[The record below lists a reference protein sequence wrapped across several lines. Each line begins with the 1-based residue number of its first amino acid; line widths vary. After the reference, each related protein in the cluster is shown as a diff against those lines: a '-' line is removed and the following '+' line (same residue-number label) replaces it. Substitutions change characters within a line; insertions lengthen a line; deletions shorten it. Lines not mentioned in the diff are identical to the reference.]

1 MQPKPLLVLLMGL
14 VLFHYARAQD
24 SSSFYNKVFSTPD
37 KLFGAINKETNDFS
51 DKLVKQTN
59 WYLTRLAKKEQRL
72 KEKLWLTDSVK
83 AKVIFGDPQ
92 QTYAALQSK
101 LQDGTGKL
109 NKFSNVYNGHL
120 DSMSTAL
127 KFLEQNE
134 RIGQSSA
141 VQAKYKQTLEQ
152 YAGLQ
157 SKLNGTDEIEKTLTQ
172 RQTYLKEQLQQLG
185 LTGQFRKYQQD
196 LYYYK
201 AQVEEYK
208 QAFNNPA
215 AIEEKALF
223 LLREVPAFKN
233 FFARYSDLGGL
244 FRLPASDAGTSNT
257 PIAGLQT
264 RDMLQQDMVQRFGNT
279 QAVQRAAQQ
288 GMNEAQAQLKQV
300 KDKINQLGN
309 NSGDIDM
316 PDFKPNNQKTKTF
329 WNRLEYGSNFQ
340 TVQSNYFFPTTTD
353 LGLSVGYNLS
363 DKSTIG
369 VGTSYKMGWGK
380 DIRHISISHQ
390 GVGLRSYLDM
400 KLKRSFYASGGFEYN
415 YQPLTIAV
423 AAPSPPIG
431 GEDPEGAWTQSGL
444 IGVSKIVSIKSKFF
458 KKTKL
463 QLLWDFLS
471 YQQVPRTQSVKFRV
485 GYNF

>member
-1 MQPKPLLVLLMGL
+1 MGL

-24 SSSFYNKVFSTPD
+24 SSSLYNKAFSAPD
-37 KLFGAINKETNDFS
+37 KLFSAINKKANDFS

-59 WYLTRLAKKEQRL
+59 RYLTRLAKKEQRL
-72 KEKLWLTDSVK
+72 KEKLWRTDSVK
-83 AKVIFGDPQ
+83 AKAIFGDPQ

-101 LQDGTGKL
+101 LKEGTGKL

-120 DSMSTAL
+120 DSMTTAL
-127 KFLEQNE
+127 KFLNQNE
-134 RIGQSSA
+134 LLGQSSA
-141 VQAKYKQTLEQ
+141 TQAKYKQTLEQ

-157 SKLNGTDEIEKTLTQ
+157 NKLNGTDAIEKTLQ
-172 RQTYLKEQLQQLG
+172 ERQNYLKEQLQQLC
-185 LTGQFRKYQQD
+185 LTREFRKYQQD

-201 AQVEEYK
+201 AQVQEYK
-208 QAFNNPA
+208 KAFDDPEAIEQKALSVLSELPAFN
-215 AIEEKALF
+215 
-223 LLREVPAFKN
+223 N
-233 FFARYSDLGGL
+233 FFARYSELGGL
-244 FRLPASDAGTSNT
+244 FRLPASDAGAGSTL
-257 PIAGLQT
+257 IAGLQT

-309 NSGDIDM
+309 KGGDVNM
-316 PDFKPNNQKTKTF
+316 PDFKPNNQKTKSF

-340 TVQSNYFFPTTTD
+340 TAQSNYFFATTTD
-353 LGLSVGYNLS
+353 LGLSVGYKLN
-363 DKSTIG
+363 DKSSIG
-369 VGTSYKMGWGK
+369 VGASYKMGWGK
-380 DIRHISISHQ
+380 NIRHISISHE

-400 KLKRSFYASGGFEYN
+400 KLKGSFYASGGYEYN

-423 AAPSPPIG
+423 VAPPSSG
-431 GEDPEGAWTQSGL
+431 GGREGAWTQSGL
-444 IGVSKIVSIKSKFF
+444 IGLSKIISIKSNFF
-458 KKTKL
+458 KKTKA

-471 YQQVPRTQSVKFRV
+471 YQQVPKRQPVKFRV